1 MEYEIISIED
11 VEVPSGEYYDALNV
25 LNKTIIN
32 ISSDFF
38 NTVISSD
45 SNSWYVRDVGLVKNV
60 GSLEDTP
67 TITELLSIE

>member
-25 LNKTIIN
+25 LNKTTIS

-45 SNSWYVRDVGLVKNV
+45 SNSLYVRDVGLVKNV

>member
-25 LNKTIIN
+25 LNKTTIS

-45 SNSWYVRDVGLVKNV
+45 SNSCM
-60 GSLEDTP
+60 
-67 TITELLSIE
+67 